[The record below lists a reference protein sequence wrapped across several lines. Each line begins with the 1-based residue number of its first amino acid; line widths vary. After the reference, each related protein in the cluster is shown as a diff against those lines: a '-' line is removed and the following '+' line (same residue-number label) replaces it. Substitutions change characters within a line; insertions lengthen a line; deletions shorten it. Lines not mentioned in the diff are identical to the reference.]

1 MSFKV
6 AVASSDGKYINQHF
20 GMAQQ
25 FLIFEI
31 DDEGN
36 YKFLELRN
44 NTPACDVGGHTD
56 EAMARSAEL
65 ISDCEVL
72 LASQIGPAAVNAL
85 ASYGIEAYMAPT
97 FIDTALKELAVL
109 KKESDNDISS

>member
-20 GMAQQ
+20 GWAQQ

-31 DDEGN
+31 NDEGE
-36 YKFLELRN
+36 YKFLENRK

-56 EAMARSAEL
+56 EALAESVKL
-65 ISDCEVL
+65 ISDCKAV
-72 LASQIGPAAVNAL
+72 LASQIGHGAANAL
-85 ASYGIEAYMAPT
+85 AAHGIDAYMAPT
-97 FIDTALKELAVL
+97 FIDTALKELASL
-109 KKESDNDISS
+109 EKESNDDISS

>member
-6 AVASSDGKYINQHF
+6 AVASSDGKYVNQHF
-20 GMAQQ
+20 GWAQQ

-31 DDEGN
+31 NDEGE
-36 YKFLELRN
+36 YKFLETRK

-65 ISDCEVL
+65 ISDCEAV
-72 LASQIGPAAVNAL
+72 LASQIGHGAVNAL

-97 FIDTALKELAVL
+97 FIDTALKELAAL
-109 KKESDNDISS
+109 KKESDNDIS

>member
-6 AVASSDGKYINQHF
+6 AVASSDGKYVNQHF

-36 YKFLELRN
+36 YKFLELRK

-56 EAMARSAEL
+56 EAMAGSAEL
-65 ISDCEVL
+65 ISDCEAL

-97 FIDTALKELAVL
+97 FIDTALKELAAL
-109 KKESDNDISS
+109 KKESGNDIS